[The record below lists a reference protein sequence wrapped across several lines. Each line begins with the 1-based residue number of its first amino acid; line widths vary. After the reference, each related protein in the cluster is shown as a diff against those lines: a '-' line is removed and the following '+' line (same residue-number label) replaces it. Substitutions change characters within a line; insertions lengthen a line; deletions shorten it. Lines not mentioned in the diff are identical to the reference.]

1 MGILHAI
8 QRGLTKTRQS
18 LLNELQTILGKGKL
32 TEDQLDQLE
41 ENLIRA
47 DAGVETAFALV
58 DALREQA
65 LGQSLSLD
73 AARAI
78 LRDAGA
84 KLLLEPSKPD
94 IKKGQLHVI
103 LIIGV
108 NGSGKTTTIG
118 KLASHYHK
126 QGLKVL
132 LAAADTFRAAAID
145 QLEIWAKR
153 TNSEFV
159 HHQEGSDPA
168 AVAFDAYQAAVA
180 RSCDIL
186 LIDTAGRLHN
196 KELLMDELKKVARV
210 IKKNGEHLP
219 HETLLVLD
227 GNTGQ
232 NMLPQVKAFHK
243 AIPLTGLIVTKLD
256 GTAKGGAVMNISG
269 QLKLPVQ
276 WLGMGEAVDDLV
288 PFSREEYLNGLFSS
302 TLDASDA

>member
-8 QRGLTKTRQS
+8 QRGLTKTRES
-18 LLNELQTILGKGKL
+18 LLNEIQTILGKGKL
-32 TEDQLDQLE
+32 TEDQLDLLE

-47 DAGVETAFALV
+47 DTGVETAFALV

-65 LGQSLSLD
+65 LGQSLTID
-73 AARAI
+73 AAHKI
-78 LRDAGA
+78 LKEASA
-84 KLLLEPSKPD
+84 KLLLEPLTPN

-103 LIIGV
+103 LVIGV

-118 KLASHYHK
+118 KLAAHYHK
-126 QGLKVL
+126 KGLKVM
-132 LAAADTFRAAAID
+132 LAAADTFRAAAIE
-145 QLEIWAKR
+145 QLEIWANR
-153 TNSEFV
+153 TSSEFV
-159 HHQEGSDPA
+159 RHQEGSDPA
-168 AVAFDAYQAAVA
+168 AVAFDACQAAIA
-180 RSCDIL
+180 RSCEVL

-243 AIPLTGLIVTKLD
+243 AIPLTGLVVTKLD

-276 WLGMGEAVDDLV
+276 WLGVGESVEDLV

-302 TLDASDA
+302 TLDSSDA